1 MESSGLGGS
10 SLGRGSEWARSLAL
24 LVGGARSLRTILE
37 SKSLANRV
45 YIVLPEVFG
54 VNGWVRS
61 VADRLAAHGHP
72 ALAVPLFARTAP
84 GLELA
89 YEPSDLAQGRRHK
102 DATTTEQIL
111 GDVAAAVSWLGARY
125 PRAAVHVVGFCF
137 GGHAA
142 FLAATLPGVE
152 HAFDFYGAGVSRM
165 RPGGGE
171 PSLALLPEIQARLT
185 CVFGTADPLIPSE
198 DREAIGVALRQVDPA
213 GQRLRWLEMPMP
225 TTASCAKPAAA
236 SIPRLQPRDGACC
249 LVTILRFS
257 PGGWPPWLRWA
268 WVVPEW
274 CARPCWRLAP
284 FPPSSPAVF
293 CAG

>member
-1 MESSGLGGS
+1 M
-10 SLGRGSEWARSLAL
+10 
-24 LVGGARSLRTILE
+24 
-37 SKSLANRV
+37 
-45 YIVLPEVFG
+45 
-54 VNGWVRS
+54 NGWVRS

-84 GLELA
+84 DLELA

-125 PRAAVHVVGFCF
+125 PRAAVCVVGFCF

-142 FLAATLPGVE
+142 FLAATLPGIE

-171 PSLALLPEIQARLT
+171 PSLALLPEIQAGLT

-213 GQRLRWLEMPMP
+213 GQRLRSLEIAGADHGFMCEARSSFHAQ
-225 TTASCAKPAAA
+225 ASG
-236 SIPRLQPRDGACC
+236 QG
-249 LVTILRFS
+249 
-257 PGGWPPWLRWA
+257 
-268 WVVPEW
+268 
-274 CARPCWRLAP
+274 WRLLLGDDP
-284 FPPSSPAVF
+284 DV
-293 CAG
+293 